1 MINHPGTPNSAY
13 LHADPIVQ
21 AEFLEPPEVH
31 TVVAKFTDFPMAD
44 MSTAFDAAFRALF
57 PELESLG
64 ITPTGPAM
72 ALHYRLPTET
82 ATFEVGIA
90 VDRALDNEYLT
101 AAGITL
107 TPSTL
112 PAGAVARVSHVGPYE
127 QLGDAWGN
135 FMQSVTDS
143 GQRPDLP
150 FWEVYVTEPTPDTD
164 PETLRTDLYTKIV
177 E

>member
-1 MINHPGTPNSAY
+1 MTNHPGTPNSAY
-13 LHADPIVQ
+13 LHSSPVAPT
-21 AEFLEPPEVH
+21 EFLEVPEVH
-31 TVVAKFTDFPMAD
+31 TVVAKFTDFPMSD
-44 MSTAFDAAFRALF
+44 MPSAFDATFQALF
-57 PELESLG
+57 PELEGLG

-72 ALHYRLPTET
+72 SLHYRLPAET
-82 ATFEVGIA
+82 ATFEVGIP
-90 VDRALDNEYLT
+90 VDQALDNEYVT

-112 PAGAVARVSHVGPYE
+112 PAGRVARISHLGAYD
-127 QLGDAWGN
+127 QLGEAWEH

-143 GQRPDLP
+143 GQRPNLP

-164 PETLRTDLYTKIV
+164 PATLRTDLYTKIA